1 MKVAKEQKYIDKY
14 LSLVGDILRDESV
27 KQMKGYQHHR
37 AVTTHFHST
46 FVSYTVL
53 KMCEKIKPAEER
65 DIVRAALL
73 HDYYLY
79 EWYTEKHEEKHIWYH
94 PKQSVKNIEQHFG
107 KLSEMQRN
115 MILAHMFPM
124 SYETPSS
131 LGAWLLTM
139 ADKHCATADYT
150 GVSKN
155 FIPIYNEI
163 NRRTEQ

>member
-14 LSLVGDILRDESV
+14 LDLVGDILCDETV
-27 KQMKGYQHHR
+27 QRMKTYQHHR
-37 AVTTHFHST
+37 EVTTHFHST
-46 FVSYTVL
+46 FVSYTVMKL
-53 KMCEKIKPAEER
+53 CEKLKPAEER
-65 DIVRAALL
+65 EIVRAALL

-94 PKQSVKNIEQHFG
+94 PKQSVKNIEERFG
-107 KLSEMQRN
+107 PLSDMQRN

-139 ADKHCATADYT
+139 ADKHCATSDYT
-150 GVSKN
+150 GVSKR
-155 FIPIYNEI
+155 FIPIYDEI
-163 NRRTEQ
+163 NRRTEA